1 MKFAPR
7 VQEII
12 NIFSARY
19 DYLRKSTND
28 DDRRS
33 LTQKIAEQVAYELGP
48 RWGQKRADP
57 GRPLSKDTLAFNGDD
72 QLHGWDLFNGTT
84 REANQFPDEINPV
97 EMKEQ
102 VFVLVTPT
110 NHLGAPSAPSAPP
123 APPVPQAP
131 APQTCQFTP
140 CDCGPDL
147 VAIFAELER
156 LKAEVASQTGA
167 LAALIAKPTP
177 PIPTRA
183 EGRLFGAR
191 IVLDLK

>member
-12 NIFSARY
+12 NLFSARY

-102 VFVLVTPT
+102 VFVPVTPT
-110 NHLGAPSAPSAPP
+110 NHLQAPPAPSAPSVP
-123 APPVPQAP
+123 APQVPVPQP
-131 APQTCQFTP
+131 CQFKP

-147 VAIFAELER
+147 VAILAELER
-156 LKAEVASQTGA
+156 LKAQVESQTGA
-167 LAALIAKPTP
+167 LAVLIAKPTP
-177 PIPTRA
+177 PMPTKA
-183 EGRLFGAR
+183 VGRLFGAS
-191 IVLDLK
+191 IKLDLL